1 MEQSQQKTDP
11 YKPVSCDLLDELES
25 EATLNH
31 AIRLKV
37 ETGEGLFE
45 WRLGHIQD
53 FIVRD
58 HADYLKL
65 RDGTEIRLDKILD
78 WKTDHPLPH

>member
-11 YKPVSCDLLDELES
+11 YKPVSCDFLDELES

-31 AIRLKV
+31 TLRLKV
-37 ETGEGLFE
+37 ETGDGQFE
-45 WRLGHIQD
+45 WHLGHIQD
-53 FIVRD
+53 FFVRD

-65 RDGTEIRLDKILD
+65 RDGAEIRLDKILD